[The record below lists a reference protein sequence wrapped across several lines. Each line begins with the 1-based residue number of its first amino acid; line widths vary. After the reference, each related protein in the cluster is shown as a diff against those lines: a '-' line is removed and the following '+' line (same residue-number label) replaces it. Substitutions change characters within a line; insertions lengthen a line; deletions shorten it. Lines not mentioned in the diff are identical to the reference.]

1 VLPAVFLSRARGA
14 GSIVKRLLSTISGQA
29 FPFER
34 IEELAGNGESL
45 EVAIE
50 GLAHARVRPG
60 RHLWER
66 FAGFLP
72 VEIDGEITLG
82 EGNTPLLPA
91 GKALSEH
98 TGIGQLLLK
107 NETMNPTWSF
117 KDRGS
122 LTTIAMARQMGEP
135 FTATISTGNMG
146 NSIAAYG
153 ARSGIRV
160 LVFVPDYAPLE
171 KIRAMAIHG
180 ATVVKVAAPDYSL
193 MKREVL
199 GLAAGL
205 NLRIVSGNGPIR
217 TEGYKLAAFE
227 MYEQLEGRVP
237 GFIAVP
243 TSACGHIRGIFKG
256 YRELKEAGL
265 TDRLPRM
272 IVVQAENVNPVVSA
286 IREGRDRVIPVS
298 GGETIAEAITSGDP
312 PGGDEIVLKAR
323 QYGWLAEDVTEEEIL
338 EAQRR
343 LAGAGYFVEPAA
355 ATSLAA
361 VRKLR
366 AAGKIGK
373 EDSVVLMLTGSGL
386 KDMSVFNRQHASVI
400 ESDLRSI
407 RGDVEKILASSRRG
421 R

>member
-1 VLPAVFLSRARGA
+1 M
-14 GSIVKRLLSTISGQA
+14 SGQV

-34 IEELAGNGESL
+34 IEELADNGESL
-45 EVAIE
+45 EAGIE
-50 GLAHARVRPG
+50 GLASARVKPG

-66 FAGFLP
+66 FADFLP
-72 VEIDGEITLG
+72 VAIDGDLTLG
-82 EGNTPLLPA
+82 EGDTPLLPA
-91 GKALSEH
+91 GKALSEF
-98 TGIGQLLLK
+98 TGIGRLLLK

-122 LTTIAMARQMGEP
+122 LTTIAMARQMGESV
-135 FTATISTGNMG
+135 TATISTGNMG

-153 ARSGIRV
+153 ARAGIRAV
-160 LVFVPDYAPLE
+160 VFVPHYAPQE

-180 ATVVKVAAPDYSL
+180 ATVVKVSAPDYSL
-193 MKREVL
+193 MKREIL

-217 TEGYKLAAFE
+217 TEGYKLEAFE

-256 YRELKEAGL
+256 YRELREAGL

-272 IVVQAENVNPVVSA
+272 IVIQAANVNPVVSA
-286 IREGRDRVIPVS
+286 IRDGRDRVSPVA
-298 GGETIAEAITSGDP
+298 GQTIAEAITSGDP
-312 PGGDEIVLKAR
+312 PGGDEIVLKAK
-323 QYGWLAEDVTEEEIL
+323 QHGWLAEDVTEEEIL
-338 EAQRR
+338 DAQRR
-343 LAGAGYFVEPAA
+343 LAGAGFFVEPAA

-361 VRKLR
+361 VKKLR
-366 AAGKIGK
+366 AAGKIGE

-386 KDMSVFNRQHASVI
+386 KDMSVFARQSVDVI
-400 ESDLRSI
+400 ESDLRRI
-407 RGDVEKILASSRRG
+407 RGDVEKILARREEVF
-421 R
+421 

>member
-1 VLPAVFLSRARGA
+1 M
-14 GSIVKRLLSTISGQA
+14 KRLLSTISGQV

-34 IEELAGNGESL
+34 IEELADNGESL
-45 EVAIE
+45 EAGIE
-50 GLAHARVRPG
+50 GLASARVKPG
-60 RHLWER
+60 RYLWER
-66 FAGFLP
+66 FADFLP
-72 VEIDGEITLG
+72 VAIDGDLTLG
-82 EGNTPLLPA
+82 EGDTPLLPA
-91 GKALSEH
+91 GKALSEF
-98 TGIGQLLLK
+98 TGIGRLLLK

-122 LTTIAMARQMGEP
+122 LTTIAMARQMGESV
-135 FTATISTGNMG
+135 TATISTGNMG

-153 ARSGIRV
+153 ARAGIRAV
-160 LVFVPDYAPLE
+160 VFVPHYAPLE

-180 ATVVKVAAPDYSL
+180 ATVVKVSAPDYSL
-193 MKREVL
+193 MKRGVL
-199 GLAAGL
+199 GLAAEF

-217 TEGYKLAAFE
+217 VEGYKLAAFE
-227 MYEQLEGRVP
+227 MVEQLEGRVP

-243 TSACGHIRGIFKG
+243 TSACGHLRGLFKG

-272 IVVQAENVNPVVSA
+272 IVVQAKNVNPVVSA
-286 IREGRDRVIPVS
+286 IREGRDRIIAVS

-312 PGGDEIVLKAR
+312 PGGDEIVLKAK

-338 EAQRR
+338 DAQRR

-361 VRKLR
+361 VKKLK
-366 AAGKIGK
+366 AAGKIGE

-386 KDMSVFNRQHASVI
+386 KDMSVFARQSVDVI
-400 ESDLRSI
+400 ESDLRRI
-407 RGDVEKILASSRRG
+407 RGDVEKILARRG
-421 R
+421 EVF

>member
-1 VLPAVFLSRARGA
+1 M
-14 GSIVKRLLSTISGQA
+14 KRLLSTISGQV

-34 IEELAGNGESL
+34 IEELADNGESL
-45 EVAIE
+45 EAGIE
-50 GLAHARVRPG
+50 GLASARVKPG

-66 FAGFLP
+66 FADFLP
-72 VEIDGEITLG
+72 VAIDGDLTLG
-82 EGNTPLLPA
+82 EGDTPLLPA
-91 GKALSEH
+91 GKALSEF
-98 TGIGQLLLK
+98 TGIGRLLLK

-135 FTATISTGNMG
+135 VTATISTGNMG

-153 ARSGIRV
+153 ARAGIRAV
-160 LVFVPDYAPLE
+160 VFVPHYAPLE

-180 ATVVKVAAPDYSL
+180 ATVVKVSAPDYSL
-193 MKREVL
+193 MKRGVL
-199 GLAAGL
+199 GLAAEF

-217 TEGYKLAAFE
+217 VEGYKLAAFE
-227 MYEQLEGRVP
+227 MVEQLEGRVP

-243 TSACGHIRGIFKG
+243 TSACGHLRGIFKG

-265 TDRLPRM
+265 TDRLPGM
-272 IVVQAENVNPVVSA
+272 IVVQAKNVNPVVSA
-286 IREGRDRVIPVS
+286 IREGRDRIIAVS

-312 PGGDEIVLKAR
+312 PGGDEIALKAR

-338 EAQRR
+338 DAQRR

-361 VRKLR
+361 VKKLK
-366 AAGKIGK
+366 AAGKIGEEK
-373 EDSVVLMLTGSGL
+373 SVVLMLTGSGL
-386 KDMSVFNRQHASVI
+386 KDMSVFTRQKVSVI
-400 ESDLRSI
+400 ESDLRRI
-407 RGDVEKILASSRRG
+407 RGDVEKILARRG
-421 R
+421 EVF

>member
-1 VLPAVFLSRARGA
+1 M
-14 GSIVKRLLSTISGQA
+14 KRLLSTISGQA

-45 EVAIE
+45 EVAID

-72 VEIDGEITLG
+72 VDIDGGISLG

-135 FTATISTGNMG
+135 VTATISTGNMG

-153 ARSGIRV
+153 ARSGIRAV
-160 LVFVPDYAPLE
+160 VFVPDYAPLE

-180 ATVVKVAAPDYSL
+180 ATVVKVTAPDYSL
-193 MKREVL
+193 MKREIL

-217 TEGYKLAAFE
+217 TEGYKLTAFE

-256 YRELKEAGL
+256 YRELREAGL

-272 IVVQAENVNPVVSA
+272 IVVQAANVNPVVSA
-286 IREGRDRVIPVS
+286 IREGRDRVVPVE
-298 GGETIAEAITSGDP
+298 GQTIAEAITSGDP

-323 QYGWLAEDVTEEEIL
+323 QHGWLAEDVTEEEIL

-355 ATSLAA
+355 ATPLAA

-366 AAGKIGK
+366 AAGKIGE
-373 EDSVVLMLTGSGL
+373 EDTVVLMLTGSGL
-386 KDMSVFNRQHASVI
+386 KDMGVFTRQHASVI

-421 R
+421 G

>member
-1 VLPAVFLSRARGA
+1 L
-14 GSIVKRLLSTISGQA
+14 KRLRSTISGQV

-34 IEELAGNGESL
+34 IEEFAGNGESL
-45 EVAIE
+45 EAAVD
-50 GLAHARVRPG
+50 GLAGARVRPG
-60 RHLWER
+60 RRLWER
-66 FAGFLP
+66 FADFLP
-72 VEIDGEITLG
+72 VAIDDEISLG

-91 GKALSEH
+91 GKSLSEH
-98 TGIGQLLLK
+98 TGIGRLLLK

-122 LTTIAMARQMGEP
+122 LTSIAMARQMGEP

-153 ARSGIRV
+153 ARAGIRAV
-160 LVFVPDYAPLE
+160 VFVPHYAPAE

-180 ATVVKVAAPDYSL
+180 AAVVRVTAPDYSV

-199 GLAAGL
+199 GLAPGL
-205 NLRIVSGNGPIR
+205 NLRVVSGNGPIR

-227 MYEQLEGRVP
+227 MYEQLEGCVP
-237 GFIAVP
+237 DFIAVP

-256 YRELKEAGL
+256 YRELMEAGL

-272 IVVQAENVNPVVSA
+272 IVVQAANVNPLVAA
-286 IREGRDRVIPVS
+286 IREGRDRFVPVT
-298 GGETIAEAITSGDP
+298 GKETVAEAITSGDP

-323 QYGWLAEDVTEEEIL
+323 QFGWLAGDVTEEEIL
-338 EAQRR
+338 DAQRR

-366 AAGKIGK
+366 DAGTIGRD
-373 EDSVVLMLTGSGL
+373 DSVVLMLTGSGL
-386 KDMSVFNRQHASVI
+386 KDMSVFARQGAEVI
-400 ESDLRSI
+400 DSDLRGV
-407 RGDVEKILASSRRG
+407 RGHVEKILASSHRG
-421 R
+421 RERIY